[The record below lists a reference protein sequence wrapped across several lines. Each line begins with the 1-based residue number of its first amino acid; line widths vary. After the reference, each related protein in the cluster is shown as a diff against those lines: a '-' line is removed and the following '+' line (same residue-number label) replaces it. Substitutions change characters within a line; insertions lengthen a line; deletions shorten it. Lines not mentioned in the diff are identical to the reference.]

1 MHICLHASAYFK
13 FTFIRLIQSI
23 STTVILL
30 LRAVRNPYRFTQL
43 GVGWVLRD
51 VSVYH
56 PDQVITFLRQ
66 HRQDM
71 IKEGVRYA
79 VEKMSPS
86 QKARVRAAEDE

>member
-1 MHICLHASAYFK
+1 MHACVLILSIKTIHFRK
-13 FTFIRLIQSI
+13 LNLTF
-23 STTVILL
+23 
-30 LRAVRNPYRFTQL
+30 RAVRNPYRFTQL

-66 HRQDM
+66 HRKDM